1 MSSNIFYSP
10 MYISVSMS
18 EREMLS
24 FMANDTE
31 DESEPHHPAY
41 SPITLSPARRSKP
54 TNPTPHPPTRP
65 TTAES
70 TTHSDPD
77 SVAQASVIYLNPY
90 TGITSESFLQAQLI
104 PPHEPTATQ
113 SQTTI
118 TAAQLIPPHEPAA
131 TQSQT
136 TITAAQLIH
145 PHEPAAT
152 QSQTTIT
159 ATSTLIVLGVPPIP
173 PRPVPWPTA
182 ILAPITC

>member
-104 PPHEPTATQ
+104 PPHEPTAAQ

-118 TAAQLIPPHEPAA
+118 TAAQLIP
-131 TQSQT
+131 
-136 TITAAQLIH
+136 

-182 ILAPITC
+182 IAAPYNVLRQKQKKNQ

>member
-41 SPITLSPARRSKP
+41 SPITLSCTRTQVRAYQPNSAPA
-54 TNPTPHPPTRP
+54 NPCRP

-70 TTHSDPD
+70 TTYSDPD
-77 SVAQASVIYLNPY
+77 SVAQASVIYLNLY

-104 PPHEPTATQ
+104 PPHEPTA
-113 SQTTI
+113 
-118 TAAQLIPPHEPAA
+118 A
-131 TQSQT
+131 QSQT

-182 ILAPITC
+182 IPAPTTC

>member
-41 SPITLSPARRSKP
+41 SPITHAGPSLP
-54 TNPTPHPPTRP
+54 TQLRTRQPRP

-70 TTHSDPD
+70 TTYSDPD

-90 TGITSESFLQAQLI
+90 TGITSQTFLQAQLI
-104 PPHEPTATQ
+104 PPHEP
-113 SQTTI
+113 
-118 TAAQLIPPHEPAA
+118 AAA
-131 TQSQT
+131 QSQT

-152 QSQTTIT
+152 PGTIK
-159 ATSTLIVLGVPPIP
+159 ALVAVMVVWDWVPPIP

-182 ILAPITC
+182 IPTPITC